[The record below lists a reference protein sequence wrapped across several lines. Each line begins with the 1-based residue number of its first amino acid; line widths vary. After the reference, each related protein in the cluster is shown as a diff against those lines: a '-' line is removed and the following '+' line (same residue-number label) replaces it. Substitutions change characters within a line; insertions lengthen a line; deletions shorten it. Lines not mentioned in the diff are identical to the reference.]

1 MSVASAAF
9 FGLNFGL
16 LPSQGPRRGRW
27 TPPHKERG
35 CMWGSGRV
43 LRRSPSSPRPSQGPE
58 GRGRCRFV
66 NLEALAEENRHDPTE
81 SEGVY
86 RGQDTSH
93 GTGCCC
99 LVHLEA
105 WKGAAVAALF
115 ISRNMSRRV
124 DAAPRRARAFTR
136 PSLPHPSRGPRR
148 GGETRLYGERGRLQ
162 GLGRGPWRQPLSTRP
177 SQGPEGRGCRCL
189 VHLDARV
196 EKGGRGPTK
205 SKLRWPFPIGPSFSK
220 FGRRRSGQAV
230 PSRFDSCRRTARR
243 SANPCWHWPP
253 PGPVKRLVPRSRR
266 RRPRACCGSARRRPL
281 RISCTS
287 RSPSC
292 QQVHVEVT
300 WDRIPNQE
308 RGIR

>member
-1 MSVASAAF
+1 MGPHTQRGEGDSLVLRQLEAGRQSDGRGALSVGVAVCPQQVGEELVVSVASAAF

-27 TPPHKERG
+27 TPPHEERG
-35 CMWGSGRV
+35 RMWGSGRV
-43 LRRSPSSPRPSQGPE
+43 LWRWPSSACPSQGPE

-115 ISRNMSRRV
+115 ISRHMSRRV

-148 GGETRLYGERGRLQ
+148 GGETRPYGERGRLQ
-162 GLGRGPWRQPLSTRP
+162 GLGRGPWRQPLMTSTY
-177 SQGPEGRGCRCL
+177 
-189 VHLDARV
+189 
-196 EKGGRGPTK
+196 
-205 SKLRWPFPIGPSFSK
+205 
-220 FGRRRSGQAV
+220 
-230 PSRFDSCRRTARR
+230 
-243 SANPCWHWPP
+243 
-253 PGPVKRLVPRSRR
+253 
-266 RRPRACCGSARRRPL
+266 
-281 RISCTS
+281 
-287 RSPSC
+287 
-292 QQVHVEVT
+292 
-300 WDRIPNQE
+300 
-308 RGIR
+308 